1 MLAGCKHKNARGSD
15 VYLRAVLNCESGML
29 SSKFNRSAH
38 LAAPVKVRMVWLGF
52 RELKTSE
59 GRPNCR
65 RARATA
71 ASTCGNYQLP
81 TNGRSETKRVH
92 TALSASAAQ
101 HMNDLLAI
109 TEQLV
114 SRN

>member
-1 MLAGCKHKNARGSD
+1 MLAGCKHVNADQSD
-15 VYLRAVLNCESGML
+15 VYVGAVLNCESAML
-29 SSKFNRSAH
+29 SSKSNRSAH
-38 LAAPVKVRMVWLGF
+38 LAAPLKVRLVWWGF

-71 ASTCGNYQLP
+71 ASTCGNYRLP
-81 TNGRSETKRVH
+81 TNGGAETKRVH
-92 TALSASAAQ
+92 TALSASDGRYIS
-101 HMNDLLAI
+101 DLLAI
-109 TEQLV
+109 AEQLI

>member
-1 MLAGCKHKNARGSD
+1 MNADQSD
-15 VYLRAVLNCESGML
+15 VYVGAVLNCESGML
-29 SSKFNRSAH
+29 SLKSNRSAH
-38 LAAPVKVRMVWLGF
+38 LAAPVKVRLVWWGF

-71 ASTCGNYQLP
+71 ASTCDDYQLP
-81 TNGRSETKRVH
+81 TNGRAETKRVH
-92 TALSASAAQ
+92 TALSASNGQ
-101 HMNDLLAI
+101 YISDLLAI
-109 TEQLV
+109 AEQLI

>member
-1 MLAGCKHKNARGSD
+1 MLAGCKHVNAGGSD
-15 VYLRAVLNCESGML
+15 VYLRAVLNCESEVL

-38 LAAPVKVRMVWLGF
+38 LAAPVKVRLVWLGF

-71 ASTCGNYQLP
+71 ASTCDNYQMP
-81 TNGRSETKRVH
+81 TNGRAETKHVH
-92 TALSASAAQ
+92 TALSAGDERYVSNLSAI
-101 HMNDLLAI
+101 N
-109 TEQLV
+109 EQFM